1 VGSEQSF
8 DEGGNPARQALPE
21 VKWLQHLPM
30 LTISSR
36 NIFKSLFF
44 KAPRT

>member
-1 VGSEQSF
+1 VGGEQSF
-8 DEGGNPARQALPE
+8 DDDGNPARQALPE

-36 NIFKSLFF
+36 NILKFQTLIF
-44 KAPRT
+44 